1 MVKYMGIPELL
12 EKYMQE
18 SEESQRWVTV
28 REIRDRYALAPNR
41 ASTISGFL
49 RRIERGPFFTFPYVV
64 VRVEHSRRPPPDGRR
79 QIRYLVKKREVCP
92 TCV

>member
-1 MVKYMGIPELL
+1 MVKYKGIPELL
-12 EKYMQE
+12 EKFMQE
-18 SEESQRWVTV
+18 SGESQRWVTV
-28 REIRDRYALAPNR
+28 REIRDRYALSPYC

-79 QIRYLVKKREVCP
+79 QIRYLVKRREVFQ
-92 TCV
+92 TCR

>member
-1 MVKYMGIPELL
+1 MVKYVGIPELL

-18 SEESQRWVTV
+18 SGESQRWVTV
-28 REIRDRYALAPNR
+28 REIRDRYAVSPNR
-41 ASTISGFL
+41 ASAISGFL

-64 VRVEHSRRPPPDGRR
+64 VRVEHSRRPLPDGRR
-79 QIRYLVKKREVCP
+79 QIRYLVKKREVYP